1 MTEHGNNNAHGLA
14 LPKEYGGFAKMD
26 FHIHTPVSLCY
37 EDNMYTELNL
47 HTTPDDIV
55 RAALASGLTA
65 MVISDHNAVA
75 NIDPIRAVAKELG
88 LVIFPGME
96 LTTEGGHMLAL
107 FETDTSTDYMAELLD
122 ALEYPMEERGN
133 GSYSTHFWLD
143 ECADK
148 VESFGGL
155 AIAAHIDRE
164 PRGFAAGY
172 FDRSIKQRIHGS
184 DYLGGLEITDP
195 RNKKN
200 WEEGAMR
207 YFSKPYPV
215 VQGSDAHS
223 PGEVGRRPTYIYL
236 QELTLHGLRKAFE
249 EYQDFVKFP
258 SELETELGR
267 PLKPAQ

>member
-1 MTEHGNNNAHGLA
+1 MTNNQGNPRGVE
-14 LPKEYGGFAKMD
+14 LPREYGGFVKMD
-26 FHIHTPVSLCY
+26 FHIHTPVSQCY
-37 EDNMYTELNL
+37 EDNMNPELNL
-47 HTTPDDIV
+47 RTTPEDIV
-55 RAALASGLTA
+55 RAAIASGLNA

-107 FETDTSTDYMAELLD
+107 FETDTSTGYMAELLD
-122 ALEYPMEERGN
+122 VLEYPMEERGN

-143 ECADK
+143 HCADK

-164 PRGFAAGY
+164 PRGFVAGY
-172 FDRSIKQRIHGS
+172 FERAIKQRIHGS

-200 WEEGAMR
+200 WEQGQMR
-207 YFSKPYPV
+207 YFTKPYPV
-215 VQGSDAHS
+215 VQGSDAHA
-223 PGEVGRRPTYIYL
+223 PGEVGRRPTFIYL
-236 QELTLHGLRKAFE
+236 SELNLRGLRKAFE

-258 SELETELGR
+258 SELEVELGK
-267 PLKPAQ
+267 PLTAD